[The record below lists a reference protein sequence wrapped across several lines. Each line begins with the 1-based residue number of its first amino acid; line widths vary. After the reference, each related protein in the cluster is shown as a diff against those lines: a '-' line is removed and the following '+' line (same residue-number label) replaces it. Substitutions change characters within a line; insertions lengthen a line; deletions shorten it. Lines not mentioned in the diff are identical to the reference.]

1 MLSNFGFDRLI
12 VEMVLLICISELIHS
27 DITSLLYIHMEKYS
41 NFEEILMLH
50 LRLFYPQKGIPEF
63 ICSFVQNEFPS
74 YCVNTYIIEVSTHI

>member
-1 MLSNFGFDRLI
+1 
-12 VEMVLLICISELIHS
+12 
-27 DITSLLYIHMEKYS
+27 MEKYS